1 MNSTTGNK
9 DRVSGCGGRGG
20 GGARPNINE
29 LHVCEDNGDAIAS
42 ASEHGSRL
50 MYFLL
55 ARPCA

>member
-9 DRVSGCGGRGG
+9 DRVSGCGGR